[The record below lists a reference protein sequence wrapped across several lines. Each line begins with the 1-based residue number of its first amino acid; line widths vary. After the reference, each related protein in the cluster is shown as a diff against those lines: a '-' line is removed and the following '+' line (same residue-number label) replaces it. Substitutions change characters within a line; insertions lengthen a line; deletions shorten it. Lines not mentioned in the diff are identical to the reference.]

1 MVNAKCALVAAVVF
15 IAALSQSSA
24 VPGDTT
30 LQEYAGVYRWSPD
43 AYVYLQL
50 WDEFTGFGKPR
61 QLVAFDESGDVR
73 TLYPAARDE
82 FSAGPGMAVP
92 EPIESRIHFERA
104 PDGKI

>member
-61 QLVAFDESGDVR
+61 QLVAFDGSGDVWNR
-73 TLYPAARDE
+73 QSGQVMLCAAI
-82 FSAGPGMAVP
+82 AP
-92 EPIESRIHFERA
+92 SRLLSMRPCWWSELA
-104 PDGKI
+104 LAM